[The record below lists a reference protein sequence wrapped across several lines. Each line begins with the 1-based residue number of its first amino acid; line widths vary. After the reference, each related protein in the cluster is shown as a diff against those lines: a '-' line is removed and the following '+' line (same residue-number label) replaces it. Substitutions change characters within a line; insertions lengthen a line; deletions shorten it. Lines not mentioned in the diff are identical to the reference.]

1 MEGETLDRIVEFVE
15 KYFLDPIKY
24 HTGYNV
30 VNTVVFAIIL
40 YFVLIGTIK
49 LLKKINMAIDS
60 VFLRELFPLIIA
72 GSTTRALVDA
82 GVYPNSYPQNLP
94 FVTPGIYLTTYL
106 VWLACVLTRHT
117 SKTLGQGLPP
127 TALVGLAWAGVN
139 TILIIPRVTRPET
152 PLIVL
157 GISLPITMFLVL
169 LNKTVT
175 RSKLLE
181 GWNIYLVMAHMFDAA
196 STFVGLDIYGEY
208 VEQHVVPTY
217 LISLTGTSAIMFIL
231 KLVILLPTLYL
242 LDKHLGEDQAT
253 LRVVKLVILILGIG
267 PGTRNTLRMMMT
279 T

>member
-1 MEGETLDRIVEFVE
+1 M
-15 KYFLDPIKY
+15 DPIKY